1 MANSHSLYNEY
12 EALRSELLLLINR
25 SLDLWKWSLASIF
38 VLTGTVV
45 FAVFSKSPE
54 LLEIVKNQPWLLSAV
69 LMVFVSGTV
78 WTLSDMLIDLEVTRD
93 RLGAYLA
100 IFHDQDLEP
109 LCDKYIGLRY
119 HIWNRI
125 DQYVPHPSDTNL
137 QPPQSGFYGL
147 SRRLGVYLLIEV
159 TLALIIFVLLSA
171 IANTV
176 LWDVLFVGMAFSF
189 FVGLWLRLLEKKMGK
204 SFQYW
209 NYRWLQLRRL
219 PEKEIQSA
227 LATAGLDLSCAA
239 SEIKKDEALN
249 HANAANS

>member
-1 MANSHSLYNEY
+1 MASPPSFHNEY
-12 EALRSELLLLINR
+12 EALRSELLLFINS

-54 LLEIVKNQPWLLSAV
+54 LLNIVKNQPWLLSAA
-69 LMVFVSGTV
+69 LMVFVSGAV

-100 IFHDQDLEP
+100 IFHDQDIEP
-109 LCDKYIGLRY
+109 LCEKYIGFRY

-125 DQYVPHPSDTNL
+125 DQYVPQSSNTNL

-147 SRRLGVYLLIEV
+147 SRRLGVYIIIEV
-159 TLALIIFVLLSA
+159 TFAMIIFLLLSA
-171 IANTV
+171 ITNAI
-176 LWDVLFVGMAFSF
+176 LWDVLLVGMAFSF
-189 FVGLWLRLLEKKMGK
+189 LVGLWLRFLEKKGSK

-209 NYRWLQLRRL
+209 NYRWLRLRRL
-219 PEKEIQSA
+219 TEKEIQSA
-227 LATAGLDLSCAA
+227 LAAAGLDLSCAS
-239 SEIKKDEALN
+239 SEIDKNEALN
-249 HANAANS
+249 HANAADS